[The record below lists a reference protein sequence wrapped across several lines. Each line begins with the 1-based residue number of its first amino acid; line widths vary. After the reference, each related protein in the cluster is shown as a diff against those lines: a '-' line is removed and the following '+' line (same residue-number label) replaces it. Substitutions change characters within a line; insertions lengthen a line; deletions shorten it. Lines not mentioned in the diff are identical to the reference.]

1 MDLSLNLLMVEN
13 RKVCQIKKWNNHNIG
28 SLWMCLIEEVGE
40 LAASVRRHTR
50 KYADRKKMSIENEIM
65 DVLSYI
71 LQIADFY
78 DIDLN
83 KAWNKYINCNY
94 PSMTHC
100 VPL

>member
-1 MDLSLNLLMVEN
+1 MK
-13 RKVCQIKKWNNHNIG
+13 RWNNHNIG

-40 LAASVRRHTR
+40 LAASVRRFTG

-78 DIDLN
+78 DLDLN
-83 KAWNKYINCNY
+83 KAWSKYIN
-94 PSMTHC
+94 
-100 VPL
+100 